1 MSKKGVVVAK
11 SSGLVVGGGA
21 KHRRALHVGPHA
33 RVGLLGIAVLVIIG
47 GALWAVLAYHNDHS
61 GGKKPKK
68 STQAQLQDN
77 INNSYTI
84 GNADALKEDA
94 NALIDGA
101 ASGKYKVSNQQLS
114 FAYLSRANAELNKG
128 NYKAAVPDYDQA
140 IKLDDANKLVAL
152 QGEVEARY
160 KMGQRQELIPLY
172 QQMIDLESKSENP
185 RHGSATMQY
194 QANIQALQ
202 KGQEI
207 SF

>member
-11 SSGLVVGGGA
+11 SSGLVVGAGA
-21 KHRRALHVGPHA
+21 KQRHMPHA
-33 RVGLLGIAVLVIIG
+33 GLGMRVGLLGIVGLLVIG
-47 GALWAVLAYHNDHS
+47 GGVWAVMAYHQDHDGS
-61 GGKKPKK
+61 QKPKK
-68 STQAQLQDN
+68 STQAQLQEN

-84 GNADALKEDA
+84 GNADALKNDA

-185 RHGSATMQY
+185 RHGSATLQY